1 MAPEYQSNLSNEI
14 GYPSDTMCVMF
25 DGSCPLCRREISLYQ
40 SIKAIEP
47 VRWID
52 VSLPGQCSEADRGPL
67 MSRFHV
73 QESSGRRLSGAAAFV
88 ALWSVMPGWRWLAST
103 IKTLRL
109 TRFLEVLYV
118 RFLVIRPLLQRLA
131 MATDTSH
138 LPRAM
143 VADIRSD
150 HAGETGAVY
159 IYKGILAVTRD
170 AAVVEFAHRHL
181 ATETEHLSHLNLL
194 LPLFKRSWLLPG
206 WKIAGF
212 ITGALPA
219 LFGARAIF
227 ATIVAVETFVEQH
240 YEHQINALAGSVQY
254 AELKRQLLTF
264 QSDEVDHL
272 NEARAKQGIDNGI
285 LLNSWGMTV
294 ASGSAIAVK
303 LARLI

>member
-88 ALWSVMPGWRWLAST
+88 ALWSVMPGWRWLASM

>member
-73 QESSGRRLSGAAAFV
+73 QERSGRRLSGAAAFV